1 MGLRAELLS
10 QGFIEK
16 TKPRGFIYFTDADGQ
31 VVAKTCRK
39 CGELK
44 QSENYHHK
52 SDGFGQLGPYC
63 RACVSE
69 RDREYYDKNR
79 ERLKKVK
86 YAYYRRKRAEQLSF
100 KLFEDND

>member
-1 MGLRAELLS
+1 LSIREELLA

-16 TKPRGFIYFTDADGQ
+16 TKPRGFVYFVDADGR

-44 QSENYHHK
+44 LAKEYHNK
-52 SDGFGQLGPYC
+52 AGGLGGLGPYC
-63 RACVSE
+63 KPCVSE

-79 ERLKKVK
+79 ERLKEVK
-86 YAYYRRKRAEQLSF
+86 YAYYRRKRAEQNN
-100 KLFEDND
+100 E

>member
-1 MGLRAELLS
+1 MGLREELS
-10 QGFIEK
+10 AKGYTEK
-16 TKPRGFIYFTDADGQ
+16 NKPRGFIYFVDTDGQ
-31 VVAKTCRK
+31 VVAKTCRQ

-44 QSENYHHK
+44 LSKEFHNK
-52 SDGFGQLGPYC
+52 ADGFGGLGPYC
-63 RACVSE
+63 RVCVSE

-100 KLFEDND
+100 KLFDDND

>member
-1 MGLRAELLS
+1 MSLREELLA
-10 QGFIEK
+10 QEYDER
-16 TKPRGFIYFTDADGQ
+16 TKPRGFVYFTDAGGQ
-31 VVAKTCRK
+31 VVAKTCRQ

-44 QSENYHHK
+44 LSKEFHNK
-52 SDGFGQLGPYC
+52 AGGFGGLGPYC
-63 RACVSE
+63 KPCVSE